1 MNMNTSNTSLQ
12 KKTGITT
19 ISNPNVKTSSNVI
32 NKSKVMN
39 IDSMKGTMMNPDQNK
54 KRSLA
59 TLTSPLDKRTK
70 IDDSI

>member
-1 MNMNTSNTSLQ
+1 MNTSNTSLQ